1 MVCAIEIEIKS
12 KINGDGRMEIEMESL
27 IERYEEGLNPCG

>member
-1 MVCAIEIEIKS
+1 VVCAIEIEIKS

-27 IERYEEGLNPCG
+27 DEFD